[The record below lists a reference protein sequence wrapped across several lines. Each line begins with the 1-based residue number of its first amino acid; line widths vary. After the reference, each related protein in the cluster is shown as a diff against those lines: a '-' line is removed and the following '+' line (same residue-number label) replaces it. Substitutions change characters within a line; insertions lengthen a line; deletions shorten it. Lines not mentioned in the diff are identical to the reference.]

1 MLKGISLAGTSTS
14 RDRVED
20 DYYATPPSSVL
31 DILSKENVCGRIL
44 EPCVGGGHIADVLKL

>member
-1 MLKGISLAGTSTS
+1 MLKGTSLAGTSTS

-31 DILSKENVCGRIL
+31 DLLSKENVCVV
-44 EPCVGGGHIADVLKL
+44 EF